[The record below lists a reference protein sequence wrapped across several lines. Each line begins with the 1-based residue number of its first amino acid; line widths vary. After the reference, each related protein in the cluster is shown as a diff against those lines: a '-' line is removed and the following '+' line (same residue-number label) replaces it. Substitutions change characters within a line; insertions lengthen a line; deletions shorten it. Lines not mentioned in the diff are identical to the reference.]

1 MNPFFTDVKKSVSLA
16 FIRLKQFGLL
26 ALATVT
32 LTTACEPSSSST
44 DEAQT
49 QVTSGNGKLQ
59 RMEQIDTELR
69 AAGVSIKH
77 PKLSTYVILN
87 KTESQ
92 LLEWRKIVH
101 EYIGHAEE
109 VLKIA
114 DRPDVAFGEK
124 QKISDLLSGANRLL
138 AMIETEIGNLR
149 HPKNE
154 LDSKF
159 WTEWTSC
166 REWTEKPANRQM
178 YGIEFVLAESQQ
190 SVRAEEAPAYYA
202 RLGREKRR
210 TVKRTATRHLECLN
224 IEEKYTLHF
233 EPNQNPKD
241 ETSRIARIERE
252 RKHIETII
260 ESLSVSPLM

>member
-1 MNPFFTDVKKSVSLA
+1 MKPFFTDVKKSVSLA
-16 FIRLKQFGLL
+16 LIRLKLFGLL
-26 ALATVT
+26 ALAAVT
-32 LTTACEPSSSST
+32 LTTACESSNSST

-49 QVTSGNGKLQ
+49 HVTSGNGKLE

-69 AAGVSIKH
+69 EAGVSIKH
-77 PKLSTYVILN
+77 PKLSTYVILK

-92 LLEWRKIVH
+92 LLEWRKIIH
-101 EYIGHAEE
+101 EYIGHAEA

-149 HPKNE
+149 HPQNE

-178 YGIEFVLAESQQ
+178 HGIEFVLAESQQ
-190 SVRAEEAPAYYA
+190 SLRAEYAPAYYA

-210 TVKRTATRHLECLN
+210 TVKRAATRHLECLN
-224 IEEKYTLHF
+224 VEEKYTLHID
-233 EPNQNPKD
+233 PNQNPND
-241 ETSRIARIERE
+241 GTSRIARIKRQ
-252 RKHIETII
+252 RKHIEIII
-260 ESLSVSPLM
+260 ESLSISPSM